1 MDRVSGSVIT
11 KRQWQVGEQAHRSF
25 LSVSRRVTVACES
38 AHNWIGALE
47 RGLRVVSMEF
57 DELVFG
63 GNFAAAIRRP
73 DVSCASDVNQHW
85 FCSLDFKSVG

>member
-1 MDRVSGSVIT
+1 MDRIFGSVIA

-47 RGLRVVSMEF
+47 RGLRVGKCNEPACISSGRCSSME
-57 DELVFG
+57 
-63 GNFAAAIRRP
+63 
-73 DVSCASDVNQHW
+73 SVNSW
-85 FCSLDFKSVG
+85 NR